1 MLSAEGKP
9 EGWNGEPRRPTH
21 TWVYRTELSLKAAR
35 KGRISPQTIQG
46 TVVIY
51 VEEKLKLD
59 PRRGKNASK
68 QDGEPCWEHG
78 GRRT

>member
-9 EGWNGEPRRPTH
+9 EGWNGEPRTPTH

-35 KGRISPQTIQG
+35 KGRISQQMIHG

-59 PRRGKNASK
+59 PHK
-68 QDGEPCWEHG
+68 GEECFKT
-78 GRRT
+78 GR